1 MPQEPLQRS
10 RQHGDPDDSRLALG
24 CYMPCYFWNSCIV
37 TLASWLLTR
46 WGWFHGSSGFGK
58 FRCFGWCLTDFVIE
72 NLSLLSQAVRK
83 WRNQVTFLKSPCFLK
98 SPWEDSFEMDNLIL
112 KLQSILYPTL
122 STFSIFT
129 WRRGWD
135 ERNRRHIILHL
146 MHSQFCNGPCK
157 QNFQTSWSFVSIYL
171 LGLICLTGLP
181 VIPLLS
187 DEEPPSNPG
196 TPHYSPKVPCQKQTA
211 VYSLVCFAVVQLHVN
226 STEVSGKEF
235 LQESVTWFWG
245 IPRMGCVNAVL
256 LCYCMICSS
265 GSSCPKGCEGFA
277 SRVKPCRA
285 SCQKTPWQTSCQ
297 ERFS

>member
-83 WRNQVTFLKSPCFLK
+83 WRNQVTFLKC
-98 SPWEDSFEMDNLIL
+98 PWEDSFEMDNLIL